1 MRESTCKPHV
11 LDPRFRGDDALSTV
25 SHYTHFKG
33 NHLSR
38 VERIEREVVRVILR
52 NPLSDAKREW
62 SVAFE
67 MKHSSS
73 VTQIGRIL
81 AQKRGLRDDL
91 AAVICALHDISVF
104 TLGHSKDHAA
114 NGARIAE
121 KMLRRTKQWS
131 AKDIAMVA
139 RAIHHHSDK
148 HIVSSDPYIEL
159 AKDAD
164 VFDCSLLIGM
174 HDAYVEI
181 KSPEM
186 CRTYFDRINA
196 IRKELGLPRD
206 PQWETVEFLNEKP
219 SASVSLRGTK

>member
-1 MRESTCKPHV
+1 MT
-11 LDPRFRGDDALSTV
+11 
-25 SHYTHFKG
+25 YTHFKG
-33 NHLSR
+33 NNLSR
-38 VERIEREVVRVILR
+38 VERIERDVVRVILK
-52 NPLSDAKREW
+52 NPLPDAKREW
-62 SVAFE
+62 SIPFE
-67 MKHSSS
+67 VKHSSS

-104 TLGHSKDHAA
+104 TLGHSKDHAH

-121 KMLRRTKQWS
+121 KMLRRRKQWT
-131 AKDIAMVA
+131 AKEIAIVA

-148 HIVSSDPYIEL
+148 HIVSDDPYIEL

-164 VFDCSLLIGM
+164 VFDCSLLVGM
-174 HDAYVEI
+174 HDAYVEV

-186 CRTYFDRINA
+186 CRTYFDRIKA

-206 PQWETVEFLNEKP
+206 AQWDTVEYL
-219 SASVSLRGTK
+219 SART